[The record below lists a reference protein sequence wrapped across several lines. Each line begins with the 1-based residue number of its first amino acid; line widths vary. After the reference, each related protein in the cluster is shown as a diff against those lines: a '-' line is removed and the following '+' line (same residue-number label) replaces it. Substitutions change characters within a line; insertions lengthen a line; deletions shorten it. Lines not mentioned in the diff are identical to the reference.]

1 MKLELIVKD
10 LIKKSGPDKILMEDE
25 LLNFV
30 EDDSEDF
37 FDLYNRLELEGVTI
51 IDESDLN
58 AIKSFDD
65 EDDDDAPLFDD
76 DDDQLL
82 DDNDEE
88 PDELSLSSLEIDPI
102 NEDELLK
109 IGTEMTQDIRVED
122 SVRLYLKEIGQI
134 PLLKPDEER
143 NLAIRV
149 STGRLAQEQLDYFA
163 NNPDIEPS
171 PETILELEDQ
181 IEDAKIAKDHLV
193 DANYRLVVSIA
204 KKYDKGSVL
213 FLDLIQEGNMG
224 LMRAV
229 DKFDYEKGYKFSTYA
244 TWWIRQA
251 ITRAIADQ
259 GRTIRIPVHM
269 NETINKMSKI
279 RRQLIQDLGREP
291 TDEEIGEKMDL
302 SADRVQYIKRIS
314 REPMS
319 LETPVGEEE
328 DSSLGDFIPD
338 PNAMTPHEYTTRES
352 LLKELDRDL
361 AILTDREEK
370 VIRMRY
376 GLFDGKV
383 YTLEEVGREFGVTRE
398 RIRQIEFKALKK
410 LRSPQKRSKLK
421 ELYSSYKKS

>member
-244 TWWIRQA
+244 TWWIRQ
-251 ITRAIADQ
+251 IGRA
-259 GRTIRIPVHM
+259 
-269 NETINKMSKI
+269 SC
-279 RRQLIQDLGREP
+279 
-291 TDEEIGEKMDL
+291 
-302 SADRVQYIKRIS
+302 
-314 REPMS
+314 
-319 LETPVGEEE
+319 
-328 DSSLGDFIPD
+328 
-338 PNAMTPHEYTTRES
+338 
-352 LLKELDRDL
+352 
-361 AILTDREEK
+361 
-370 VIRMRY
+370 
-376 GLFDGKV
+376 
-383 YTLEEVGREFGVTRE
+383 RE
-398 RIRQIEFKALKK
+398 RV
-410 LRSPQKRSKLK
+410 
-421 ELYSSYKKS
+421 

>member
-163 NNPDIEPS
+163 NNPDIE
-171 PETILELEDQ
+171 Q
-181 IEDAKIAKDHLV
+181 I
-193 DANYRLVVSIA
+193 
-204 KKYDKGSVL
+204 G
-213 FLDLIQEGNMG
+213 
-224 LMRAV
+224 RAHV
-229 DKFDYEKGYKFSTYA
+229 
-244 TWWIRQA
+244 
-251 ITRAIADQ
+251 
-259 GRTIRIPVHM
+259 
-269 NETINKMSKI
+269 
-279 RRQLIQDLGREP
+279 
-291 TDEEIGEKMDL
+291 
-302 SADRVQYIKRIS
+302 
-314 REPMS
+314 
-319 LETPVGEEE
+319 
-328 DSSLGDFIPD
+328 
-338 PNAMTPHEYTTRES
+338 
-352 LLKELDRDL
+352 
-361 AILTDREEK
+361 
-370 VIRMRY
+370 
-376 GLFDGKV
+376 
-383 YTLEEVGREFGVTRE
+383 
-398 RIRQIEFKALKK
+398 
-410 LRSPQKRSKLK
+410 
-421 ELYSSYKKS
+421 